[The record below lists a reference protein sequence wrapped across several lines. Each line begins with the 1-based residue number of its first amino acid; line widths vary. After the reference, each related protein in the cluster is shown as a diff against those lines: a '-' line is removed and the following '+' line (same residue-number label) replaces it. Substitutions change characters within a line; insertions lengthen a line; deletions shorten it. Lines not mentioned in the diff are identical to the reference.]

1 MGGFGWLKTWEGRVR
16 LGIKMY
22 QEIEGQRPVVIS
34 RNHNARAR
42 PPIYRWT
49 MPPDYDPAWNQQRSL
64 YTGLFA
70 GIVGATYAQVSR
82 PVFDLLRFYQAPDN
96 FKQLSL
102 FTKEVVKMD
111 TFRQGF
117 LGRLGFYTAYGLIFE
132 TARWTMWKNITCGY
146 PYYRDMI
153 NVAFVKHF
161 LTAAAVGALTS
172 WIPVPFHNIM
182 VRYNQDQILPR
193 EFARGYKSP
202 LHAAFQIVKQDGL
215 YPLVRSGGPLMAEN
229 TLNTM
234 MMFYMVD
241 FLKDKARVLKTQG
254 FDHEMTP
261 DWMTKPI
268 YVFFGAM
275 AGLFSGFGVRSLR
288 MAVEEHPKNAKG
300 ELLFGSY
307 AEATWRGL
315 GDSFQIHQLWS
326 GFIPYFCRAGPPL
339 MATIWFAD
347 SIGLLDQVV
356 FDPSYVD

>member
-1 MGGFGWLKTWEGRVR
+1 
-16 LGIKMY
+16 MY

-146 PYYRDMI
+146 PYYRDMV

-161 LTAAAVGALTS
+161 LTAGAVGALTS

-315 GDSFQIHQLWS
+315 GDSFQMHQLWT
-326 GFIPYFCRAGPPL
+326 GFVPYFCRAGPPL

>member
-1 MGGFGWLKTWEGRVR
+1 
-16 LGIKMY
+16 MY

-241 FLKDKARVLKTQG
+241 FLKDKARLLKTQG

-261 DWMTKPI
+261 DWMMKPI